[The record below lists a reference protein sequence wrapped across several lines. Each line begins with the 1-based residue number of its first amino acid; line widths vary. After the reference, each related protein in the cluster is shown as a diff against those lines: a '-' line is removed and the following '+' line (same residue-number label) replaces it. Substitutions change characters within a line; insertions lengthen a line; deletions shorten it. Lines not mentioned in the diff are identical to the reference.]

1 MERFRALRGDLAASL
16 LLLLGSPPGCGP
28 HTPRVAVAK
37 LGWLGLSEAK
47 PRSSRRRTN
56 RAVVPMR
63 SGLPHIHC
71 SGGYAADSVGRY
83 ALTKIALQKS
93 RPRPGGTGRMLLVDI
108 GGDEIRG
115 LAGPPDR
122 RDPQRSLMRGLAG
135 RYGVGAGTRG
145 QLTDPGGVLL

>member
-1 MERFRALRGDLAASL
+1 
-16 LLLLGSPPGCGP
+16 
-28 HTPRVAVAK
+28 
-37 LGWLGLSEAK
+37 
-47 PRSSRRRTN
+47 
-56 RAVVPMR
+56 MR

-122 RDPQRSLMRGLAG
+122 RDPQRSLMRGLG
-135 RYGVGAGTRG
+135 GGMRLG
-145 QLTDPGGVLL
+145 QAPEAS